1 MISLPVGILVA
12 IIGGAVAQLLM
23 KTGMSEVRLSDIDS
37 AIQSWTTFPLH
48 TLLILIGIFTYIL
61 AMVAWVH
68 VLKNHRLNKAYPLL
82 SLGYV
87 VVYGLAAFW
96 PGIYEPY
103 TIRKTLGISLIVL
116 GVWYSQRTP
125 SLDNV

>member
-1 MISLPVGILVA
+1 MMSLSVGILTA

-23 KTGMSEVRLSDIDS
+23 KTGMSAVTLSDFES

-48 TLLILIGIFTYIL
+48 TILILLGVITYIL
-61 AMVAWVH
+61 SMVAWVH
-68 VLKNHRLNKAYPLL
+68 ALKNRKLNKAYPLL

-96 PGIYEPY
+96 PGIDEPY
-103 TIRKTLGISLIVL
+103 TIRKTVGISLIVL
-116 GVWYSQRTP
+116 GVWYSQRSP
-125 SLDNV
+125 SSDEI

>member
-1 MISLPVGILVA
+1 MSVPIGILTA
-12 IIGGAVAQLLM
+12 IIGGAIAQLLM
-23 KTGMSEVRLSDIDS
+23 KTGMSAVTLSDIES
-37 AIQSWTTFPLH
+37 AVQSWTTFPLH
-48 TLLILIGIFTYIL
+48 TLLILLGVFAYIL
-61 AMVAWVH
+61 SMVAWVH
-68 VLKNHRLNKAYPLL
+68 ALKNRKLNKAYPLL